1 MANYNPRQRYA
12 IDQKNKQRL
21 LKLNPNL
28 DNKSGIYILTREEN
42 GIKYGYV
49 GQAVK
54 ILNRMIS
61 HLSGYQHIDLSL
73 KKHGLY
79 DAQKNPNGWK
89 LGFLHYPE
97 DKLDEMEQHWIR
109 EYANAGYQM
118 RNKTTGSQGVGKS
131 QMDDYKPAK
140 GYRDGIAQGRK
151 NLARELYNIVDKHL
165 MVTIQPEKRNHK
177 ISQKMFNKFWELL
190 MTDERELDDGD
201 IQKCPND
208 ILDGCEDS

>member
-1 MANYNPRQRYA
+1 MAKYNPRQRYM

-21 LKLNPNL
+21 LSLNPDL
-28 DNKSGIYILTREEN
+28 DNESGIYFLTREEN

-54 ILNRMIS
+54 ILNRMVS

-79 DAQKNPNGWK
+79 DEEKNPNGWK

-97 DKLDEMEQHWIR
+97 SELDKWEQHWIR

-118 RNKTTGSQGVGKS
+118 RNKTAGGQGEGKV

-140 GYRDGIAQGRK
+140 GYRDGIKQGRK
-151 NLARELYNIVDKHL
+151 NLAKELKGIIDKHL
-165 MVTIQPEKRNHK
+165 MVMIKPEKAGNK
-177 ISQKMFNKFWELL
+177 VSQGQFEKFWYLL
-190 MTDERELDDGD
+190 DTENEES
-201 IQKCPND
+201 N
-208 ILDGCEDS
+208 E

>member
-1 MANYNPRQRYA
+1 MAYNPKQRYA
-12 IDQKNKQRL
+12 IDKKNEQRL

-28 DNKSGIYILTREEN
+28 DDGSGIYFLTREEN

-54 ILNRMIS
+54 ILNRMVS

-79 DAQKNPNGWK
+79 DVSKNPCGWK

-97 DKLDEMEQHWIR
+97 SELDKWEQYWIR

-118 RNKTTGSQGVGKS
+118 RNKTTGSQGVGKAG
-131 QMDDYKPAK
+131 MDNQKSPK
-140 GYRDGIAQGRK
+140 GYRDGLAQGRK
-151 NLARELYNIVDKHL
+151 NLAKELKSILTKHL
-165 MVTIQPEKRNHK
+165 TVTIQAGKENNKVSQRMYEK
-177 ISQKMFNKFWELL
+177 FFALL
-190 MTDERELDDGD
+190 NEDD
-201 IQKCPND
+201 
-208 ILDGCEDS
+208 

>member
-1 MANYNPRQRYA
+1 MSYYNNKQRYA

-28 DNKSGIYILTREEN
+28 DNGSGIYILTREEN

-79 DAQKNPNGWK
+79 DAGKNPNGWK

-97 DKLDEMEQHWIR
+97 DQLDAMEQHWIR

-118 RNKTTGSQGVGKS
+118 RNKTTGSQGTGKA

-140 GYRDGIAQGRK
+140 GYRDGLEQGRK
-151 NLARELYNIVDKHL
+151 NLARELYHIIDKHL
-165 MVTIQPEKRNHK
+165 MVSIQPEKKNNK
-177 ISQKMFNKFWELL
+177 VSQRMFRKFWELL
-190 MTDERELDDGD
+190 MTDEREDA
-201 IQKCPND
+201 
-208 ILDGCEDS
+208 E

>member
-118 RNKTTGSQGVGKS
+118 RNKTTGSQGVCKS

-140 GYRDGIAQGRK
+140 GYRDGIKQGRK
-151 NLARELYNIVDKHL
+151 NLAKELLHIIEKHL
-165 MVTIQPEKRNHK
+165 IVAIKPEKAHNK
-177 ISQKMFNKFWELL
+177 VSQDQFAKFWDLL
-190 MTDERELDDGD
+190 NTDERELDDGD
-201 IQKCPND
+201 IQKCSND